1 MSTLYTQQSKP
12 DLPETMEEALERA
25 QAATEST
32 GDRRRLRDVLIDIS
46 DAAKKQR
53 DDNGVRILGVCVAI
67 LFIYFIG
74 KIFKRRQ

>member
-1 MSTLYTQQSKP
+1 MSQLYTQQSKP

-32 GDRRRLRDVLIDIS
+32 GDRRRLRDVLIDLS

-53 DDNGVRILGVCVAI
+53 DDNGVRIVGVFVAV
-67 LFIYFIG
+67 LLIYFIG
-74 KIFKRRQ
+74 KIFKRR